1 MFDVESITWM
11 VYLETHECV
20 NPIYLSKN
28 QIMIKGSG
36 KEIEVVTKPCYDF
49 DDIKRLVNELFREFS
64 NCEFT
69 IYRLL
74 YNISGELDHLLIPKS
89 IAKQKVE
96 IINITDDIEVKI
108 YKNGKFSF
116 TCEDEENIEI
126 IYRRF
131 NQQISLLLVQDCV
144 EIA

>member
-1 MFDVESITWM
+1 M
-11 VYLETHECV
+11 VYLETHSCV

-28 QIMIKGSG
+28 QIIIKGSG
-36 KEIEVVTKPCYDF
+36 KELEVVTKTTYDF
-49 DDIKRLVNELFREFS
+49 NDIKRLVDGLFREFS
-64 NCEFT
+64 NFEFT

-89 IAKQKVE
+89 IARQKMKT
-96 IINITDDIEVKI
+96 INITDDIEVTI

-116 TCEDEENIEI
+116 TCENEEHIEI
-126 IYRRF
+126 IYSRF
-131 NQQISLLLVQDCV
+131 YQKISLLLVQDCV